1 MRQDA
6 GRPLPDDGAVAE
18 VGAPPAWPLAGPP
31 TGGRAAILIA
41 VAAVLALALPGCAG
55 DLARIPARGQI
66 DGAAIETTVD
76 APVARYYLEHYLQGR
91 RTEPEVDRALDR
103 SLAELPQAPT
113 RAAYQRLAERF
124 SVDLA
129 TLHLIKVLTGSPANA
144 RAQALF
150 ETQLGRLRMLDEAGR
165 RACVAAFPPTVLFVP
180 GWFYRSQPGT
190 GADFGRQRALLDRL
204 GVENQLI
211 PVVDNGT
218 VEQNARIIAQ
228 DIRRFDAA
236 RRPVILVSVSKG
248 GPEVAHALGAVL
260 KPDETAA
267 VEAWVNVGGL
277 LKGAPLAD
285 WASVWPRSWLTRL
298 YYWWRGQDPDDSIA
312 SLRSE
317 RSARRFAQETIPKH
331 ILVLNFVGIPLSGDI
346 SPGDEFGYRRTS
358 VAGPNDGLA
367 PIADEVAH
375 GGATIVQVGL
385 DHYFLDPEIDMKTLA
400 MALTVMLELG
410 RSAPAACQA

>member
-1 MRQDA
+1 M
-6 GRPLPDDGAVAE
+6 
-18 VGAPPAWPLAGPP
+18 
-31 TGGRAAILIA
+31 
-41 VAAVLALALPGCAG
+41 LALAVAGCAG
-55 DLARIPARGQI
+55 DLARIPAQGQI
-66 DGAAIETTVD
+66 DGTAVETTVD
-76 APVARYYLEHYLQGR
+76 APVVRYYLENYLPGR
-91 RTEPEVDRALDR
+91 RTEPELDRALDR

-129 TLHLIKVLTGSPANA
+129 TLHLLQVLAEQPANA
-144 RAQALF
+144 RTQALF
-150 ETQLGRLRMLDEAGR
+150 EAQLARLRVLDEAGR
-165 RACVAAFPPTVLFVP
+165 RACVAAYDLPTVLFAP

-204 GVENQLI
+204 GIQTELM

-218 VEQNARIIAQ
+218 VEQNARIIAEE
-228 DIRRFDAA
+228 IRTFDAA
-236 RRPVILVSVSKG
+236 GRPVILVSVSKG
-248 GPEVAHALGAVL
+248 GPEVAHALGAL
-260 KPDETAA
+260 LTPDETRA

-298 YYWWRGQDPDDSIA
+298 YYWWQGQDPGDSIA

-317 RSARRFAQETIPKH
+317 RSAARFAQETIPEH
-331 ILVLNFVGIPLSGDI
+331 ILILNFVGIPLSGDI
-346 SPGDEFGYRRTS
+346 SPGDQFAYRHTS
-358 VAGPNDGLA
+358 AAGPNDGLA

-375 GGATIVQVGL
+375 GGVTIVQVGL
-385 DHYFLDPEIDMKTLA
+385 DHYFLDPEIDLKTLA

-410 RSAPAACQA
+410 RSAPAACQP

>member
-31 TGGRAAILIA
+31 TGGRPAILIA
-41 VAAVLALALPGCAG
+41 LAAVLALPGCAG
-55 DLARIPARGQI
+55 DLARIPAEGQI
-66 DGAAIETTVD
+66 DGAAIGTTVD
-76 APVARYYLEHYLQGR
+76 APVARYYLENYLEGR
-91 RTEPEVDRALDR
+91 RTEPELDRALDR
-103 SLAELPQAPT
+103 SLAELPQTPT

-129 TLHLIKVLTGSPANA
+129 SLHLIKVLTGQPANA
-144 RAQALF
+144 WTQMLF
-150 ETQLGRLRMLDEAGR
+150 EAQLARLRALDEAGR
-165 RACVAAFPPTVLFVP
+165 RACVAAFDLPSVLFAP

-204 GVENQLI
+204 GVETQLV

-285 WASVWPRSWLTRL
+285 WASVWPKSWLTRL
-298 YYWWRGQDPDDSIA
+298 YYWWRAQDPDDSIA

-317 RSARRFAQETIPKH
+317 RSAARFAQETIPKH
-331 ILVLNFVGIPLSGDI
+331 VLILNFVGIPLSGDI
-346 SPGDEFGYRRTS
+346 SPGDEFAYRHTS

-367 PIADEVAH
+367 PIADEAAH
-375 GGATIVQVGL
+375 GGVTIIQVGL
-385 DHYFLDPEIDMKTLA
+385 DHYFLDPEIDLKTLA

-410 RSAPAACQA
+410 RSVPAACQP